1 MSTFGCHS
9 CGVDITKYANYMESP
24 CATCKLAKEYTQ
36 THRAAM
42 FDSCGNLEEM
52 EAKESEYLA
61 SIDKNLENMEHLD
74 PLDARNKSLGVIKEA
89 CENAVI
95 VAMSGLILQLVW
107 LAKKYPVLFEIV
119 IKKMQYPYMS
129 YAEIGATMNPP
140 CSKQNILYHMKQAV
154 AMYPELETVLPT
166 DTRFSGGRYAL
177 RTIADISR
185 RTLGIKRIQGILY
198 GDANPAFKAMS
209 IREINKIINAPFIL
223 DDEIFEFNPYVKDE
237 LKNEPKDPS

>member
-1 MSTFGCHS
+1 MGTFGCHNCS
-9 CGVDITKYANYMESP
+9 YIPNPNTPYLESP
-24 CATCKLAKEYTQ
+24 CATCKLANEYTQ

-52 EAKESEYLA
+52 EEKESEYLA
-61 SIDKNLENMEHLD
+61 SIDKSLEDMDHID
-74 PLDARNKSLGVIKEA
+74 PLDARNKSLEAIKEA

-95 VAMSGLILQLVW
+95 VAMSGLILQLVR
-107 LAKKYPVLFEIV
+107 LAKTYPVLFEIV

-154 AMYPELETVLPT
+154 AMYPDLETVLPT

-177 RTIADISR
+177 KTIADLSR

-198 GDANPAFKAMS
+198 GDANPAFKAMG
-209 IREINKIINAPFIL
+209 IKEINRIISAPFML
-223 DDEIFEFNPYVKDE
+223 DDEIFEFNPYVADE
-237 LKNEPKDPS
+237 EKNEPKTSS

>member
-9 CGVDITKYANYMESP
+9 CGVDPSKYATYEESP

-52 EAKESEYLA
+52 EEKESEYLA
-61 SIDKNLENMEHLD
+61 SIDKSLEDMEHID
-74 PLDARNKSLGVIKEA
+74 PLDARNKSLGAIKEA

-95 VAMSGLILQLVW
+95 VAMSGLILQLVR
-107 LAKKYPVLFEIV
+107 LAKTYPVLFEIV

-154 AMYPELETVLPT
+154 AMYPDLETVLPT

-198 GDANPAFKAMS
+198 GDANPAFKAMG
-209 IREINKIINAPFIL
+209 IREINKIISAPFML
-223 DDEIFEFNPYVKDE
+223 DDEIFEFNPYVEDE